1 MIIILN
7 WSTDLLKT
15 CSLLLSEWEK
25 GRGREKLREGNGG
38 KKQYMCFTKKMAF
51 KNGSVV
57 FCGLAS
63 ISWCLRQA
71 GKSVFLHTGFWDTC
85 GPHPESPSHLS
96 PHTIPLCHPSSPA
109 LTDSVVKWYCDL
121 QTHWWASFSH
131 LSAYIGT
138 RLYYIGCFGGHR
150 VIPEKLSVLYN
161 AFFSMVDIWFP

>member
-57 FCGLAS
+57 SVGWLLFPGAS
-63 ISWCLRQA
+63 
-71 GKSVFLHTGFWDTC
+71 GKRGKAYSSTRASGNKL
-85 GPHPESPSHLS
+85 SPSVCFLSHHGQCLFHLLVYILQDDRETQLIKHDHKALGKITAS
-96 PHTIPLCHPSSPA
+96 TKRTHANMERPA
-109 LTDSVVKWYCDL
+109 VCCVHGACVHGMTEWLRC
-121 QTHWWASFSH
+121 
-131 LSAYIGT
+131 
-138 RLYYIGCFGGHR
+138 
-150 VIPEKLSVLYN
+150 
-161 AFFSMVDIWFP
+161 